1 MAPTKNKKNKKGKK
15 NKKDKKDKKEE
26 ENKEWTRALKH
37 LAYQVAADPELI
49 QLLERSYISEE
60 RDRLTA
66 RMQDLLPQELRTK
79 ITKLYNLF
87 STVCQ

>member
-1 MAPTKNKKNKKGKK
+1 MAPTKDKKNKDKK

-26 ENKEWTRALKH
+26 ENKECTRALKH

-79 ITKLYNLF
+79 IKKLYDLF